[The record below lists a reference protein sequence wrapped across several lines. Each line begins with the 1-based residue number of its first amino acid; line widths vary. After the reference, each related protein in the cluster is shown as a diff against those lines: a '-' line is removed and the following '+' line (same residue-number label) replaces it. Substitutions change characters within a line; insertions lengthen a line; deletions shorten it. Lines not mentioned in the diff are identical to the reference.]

1 MSQAPPVV
9 PRLSSTVILVRD
21 DPDLRV
27 LMIQRHG
34 AGDFADALVFPGGL
48 VDPSD
53 SDPRWLPL
61 IADAE
66 GAADELRTL
75 GVAAY
80 RELFEETGLLPGP
93 VPGEAIAKF
102 EPGPDPFAD
111 HLRRS
116 GRRLALGGLIPFA
129 HWITPEVAPRR
140 FDTRFYLC
148 AGVAAEE
155 LSFDGV
161 ETLGGHWIRPA
172 EAAEMARTGERKIVF
187 PTRMNLEKLA
197 RSRTAEE
204 AVAAARAQPVVTV
217 VPWREDRPDGQYMII
232 SPEAGYDVS
241 ELPVGVHDVMPDAE
255 TWPASPSSVIST
267 STMARSTK
275 SRR

>member
-1 MSQAPPVV
+1 MSPQPPAV

-48 VDPSD
+48 VDPGD
-53 SDPRWLPL
+53 RDPRWGELVVDGQNLAP
-61 IADAE
+61 
-66 GAADELRTL
+66 DER
-75 GVAAY
+75 VARIAAY

-93 VPGEAIAKF
+93 VAATPARAA

-111 HLRRS
+111 HLLRA
-116 GRRLALGGLIPFA
+116 GHRLALGDLIPFA
-129 HWITPEVAPRR
+129 HWVTPEVAPRR

-148 AGVAAEE
+148 AGAAAEE
-155 LSFDGV
+155 LAFDGV

-172 EAAEMARTGERKIVF
+172 EAAELARSGERKIVF

-197 RSRTAEE
+197 RSRSVDE
-204 AVAAARAQPVVTV
+204 AVAAARAHRVVTV
-217 VPWREDRPDGQYMII
+217 TPWREDRPDGQYMMIP
-232 SPEAGYDVS
+232 PEAGYDVS
-241 ELPVGVHDVMPDAE
+241 ELPVGKHDVMPGA
-255 TWPASPSSVIST
+255 
-267 STMARSTK
+267 
-275 SRR
+275 

>member
-1 MSQAPPVV
+1 M
-9 PRLSSTVILVRD
+9 LVRD

-34 AGDFADALVFPGGL
+34 SGDFADALVFPGGL

-53 SDPRWLPL
+53 SDPRWLFL
-61 IADAE
+61 IADAD
-66 GAADELRTL
+66 GL
-75 GVAAY
+75 GEEQRILGIAAY

-93 VPGEAIAKF
+93 IAGEAASDI

-111 HLRRS
+111 HLRK
-116 GRRLALGGLIPFA
+116 GGHRLALGGLIPFA
-129 HWITPEVAPRR
+129 HWVTPEVAPRR

-148 AGVAAEE
+148 AGTASEE

-172 EAAEMARTGERKIVF
+172 EAAEMAITGERKIVF

-197 RSRTAEE
+197 RSRTVEE
-204 AVAAARAQPVVTV
+204 AVAAARAAPVVTV
-217 VPWREDRPDGQYMII
+217 VPWREDRPDGQYMMIP
-232 SPEAGYDVS
+232 PEAGYDVS
-241 ELPVGVHDVMPDAE
+241 ELPVGVHDAMPG
-255 TWPASPSSVIST
+255 
-267 STMARSTK
+267 R
-275 SRR
+275 